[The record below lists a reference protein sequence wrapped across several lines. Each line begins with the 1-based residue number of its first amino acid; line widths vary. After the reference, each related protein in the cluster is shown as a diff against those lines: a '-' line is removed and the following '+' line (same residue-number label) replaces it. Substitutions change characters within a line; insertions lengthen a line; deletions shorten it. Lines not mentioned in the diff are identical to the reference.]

1 MWILVLDKTGGALI
15 GQLFLSFSYRYGEAS
30 VLAPFD
36 YAAMIWA
43 VVLGYFLFG
52 ELPAPQVW
60 LGGAIVVAAG
70 LMILWRE
77 RKLGKNRAAVSPS
90 SV

>member
-1 MWILVLDKTGGALI
+1 MTGLAGGV

-52 ELPAPQVW
+52 ELPAPGVW
-60 LGGAIVVAAG
+60 LGGAIVIAAG
-70 LMILWRE
+70 LLILWRE
-77 RKLGKNRAAVSPS
+77 RKLGRARVVGAIEG
-90 SV
+90 